1 MIVDPFVVLIIVT
14 LIGIAVGVIF
24 ERMMGASWFTRQISN
39 SQRRMATYALV
50 GVAGAFI
57 GFHLF
62 GALGI
67 FLNGAGLYL
76 GAILFAALVLWLWQL
91 IR

>member
-1 MIVDPFVVLIIVT
+1 
-14 LIGIAVGVIF
+14 
-24 ERMMGASWFTRQISN
+24 
-39 SQRRMATYALV
+39 MATYALV

>member
-1 MIVDPFVVLIIVT
+1 MYADPFVTLIIVT
-14 LIGIAVGVIF
+14 LIGAAVGIIY

-39 SQRRMATYALV
+39 SQRRMVTYALV

-62 GALGI
+62 AALGI
-67 FLNGAGLYL
+67 YLSGAGLYL
-76 GAILFAALVLWLWQL
+76 GAILIAALVLWLWQQL
-91 IR
+91 R